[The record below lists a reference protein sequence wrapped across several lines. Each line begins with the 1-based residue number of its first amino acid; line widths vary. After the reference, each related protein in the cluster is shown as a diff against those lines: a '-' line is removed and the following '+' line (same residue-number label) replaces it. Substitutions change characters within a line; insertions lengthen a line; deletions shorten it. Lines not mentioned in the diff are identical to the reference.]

1 MSSRYLFPVVL
12 LAAFCFVPQAHGQ
25 TATGIKIAIANPSRI
40 FGEIQE
46 TKDLNVKMRAQGE
59 SLASQE
65 KDKRDELKSLQD
77 ARDQLKPDTPQY
89 TTQND
94 KLLKAAIEFD
104 SWGKIQK
111 AEFERKKKV
120 HMKAVFDKVRAAVAE
135 VAKARGIDLV
145 ITDEQPVVP
154 DNLSQITEA
163 ELGQRLNQQ
172 SILYSDPKLDI
183 SDDVIALMDKEY
195 KSAGAKN

>member
-1 MSSRYLFPVVL
+1 MIPRYLLPVVL
-12 LAAFCFVPQAHGQ
+12 ISALCFVAQARGQ
-25 TATGIKIAIANPSRI
+25 NATAVKVAIANPSRI
-40 FGEIQE
+40 FSEIQE

-59 SLASQE
+59 NLASQE
-65 KDKRDELKSLQD
+65 KDKRDELKALQD

-111 AEFERKKKV
+111 AEFERKKKM
-120 HMKAVFDKVRAAVAE
+120 HMKMVFDKVRAAVAE
-135 VAKARGIDLV
+135 VAKSRGIDLV
-145 ITDEQPVVP
+145 ITDEQPTIP
-154 DNLSQITEA
+154 DNLGQISEA

-183 SDDVIALMDKEY
+183 SDDVVALMDKEY
-195 KSAGAKN
+195 KTAGAKN